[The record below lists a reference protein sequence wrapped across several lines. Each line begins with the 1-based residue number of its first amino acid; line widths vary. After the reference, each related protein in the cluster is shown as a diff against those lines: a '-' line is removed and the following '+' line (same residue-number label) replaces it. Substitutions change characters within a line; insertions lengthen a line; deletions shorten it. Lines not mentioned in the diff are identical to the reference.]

1 MKRKNYLASIG
12 KMDNKGSITYT
23 FASKFL
29 LPIIGFTIKDF
40 GNSLINTHIT
50 EGDKPELVVILDP
63 NIDDTVSLL
72 VKMRIVSHY
81 LNDETIDDELVIRFT
96 ISKAY
101 YNVLDKFKKVHYS
114 AFDEF
119 YKRILTRYYGE
130 GVIQNGVKVSMYDTI
145 YPRYEKRKNL
155 AESLGAEVKYIQE
168 VLDSPEMDYEIYKSL
183 EQLNTGQLNEQGA
196 GNSI

>member
-1 MKRKNYLASIG
+1 MKRKDYLTSIG
-12 KMDNKGSITYT
+12 KMDSNGSITHT

-29 LPIIGFTIKDF
+29 LPIIGYTIKDL
-40 GNSLINTHIT
+40 GTSLINTHIT
-50 EGDKPELVVILDP
+50 EGNKPELIVILDP
-63 NIDDTVSLL
+63 NKDDTVSLL
-72 VKMRIVSHY
+72 VKMRILSHY
-81 LNDETIDDELVIRFT
+81 LNDETTDDELIIRFT
-96 ISKAY
+96 ISEAY
-101 YNVLDKFKKVHYS
+101 YNVLDKFKKGQYS
-114 AFDEF
+114 GFDEF

-130 GVIQNGVKVSMYDTI
+130 GVIQNGIKVSMYDTI

-155 AESLGAEVKYIQE
+155 AERLGEEVKYIQE

>member
-12 KMDNKGSITYT
+12 KMDNNGSITYT

-29 LPIIGFTIKDF
+29 LPIIGFTIKDL
-40 GNSLINTHIT
+40 GNSLINTHLI

-63 NIDDTVSLL
+63 DKNETTTFL

-81 LNDETIDDELVIRFT
+81 IIDETIDDELIIRFT
-96 ISKAY
+96 ISEAY
-101 YNVLDKFKKVHYS
+101 YNVLDKFKKGHYS
-114 AFDEF
+114 TFDEF

-130 GVIQNGVKVSMYDTI
+130 GVIQNGIKVSMYDTI

-155 AESLGAEVKYIQE
+155 AESLGEEVKYIQE

-183 EQLNTGQLNEQGA
+183 EQLNTGQLHE
-196 GNSI
+196 